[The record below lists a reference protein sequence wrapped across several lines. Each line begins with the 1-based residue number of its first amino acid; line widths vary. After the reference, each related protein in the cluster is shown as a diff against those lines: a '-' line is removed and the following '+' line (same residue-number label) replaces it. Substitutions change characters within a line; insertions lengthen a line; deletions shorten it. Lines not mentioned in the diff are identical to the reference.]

1 MALTEEIY
9 LKHLDEPRAEVIKRF
24 SNELGLSVQVASSY
38 YSTVKSRVARRQ
50 RAEESRENG
59 AS

>member
-1 MALTEEIY
+1 
-9 LKHLDEPRAEVIKRF
+9 VIKRF